1 MAVTSH
7 LNVHVLPMLQLR
19 SCVFRIISV
28 RGHKS
33 VALRDL
39 ETTFSA
45 NQILVSYSKCNEIMI
60 ILVLMAQKS
69 RLCMEVLCFLCF
81 DVFLSNL

>member
-7 LNVHVLPMLQLR
+7 LNIYVFPMLQLC
-19 SCVFRIISV
+19 SCVFHITSV
-28 RGHKS
+28 RGHIS

-45 NQILVSYSKCNEIMI
+45 YQISVSNSKCNEIMI
-60 ILVLMAQKS
+60 ILVLMAQKES
-69 RLCMEVLCFLCF
+69 FMHGNTCYALMYFR
-81 DVFLSNL
+81 